1 MANFRGIH
9 VYRPG
14 SEQLRQRRSSQYRL
28 HHLQFSPPSPKEQ
41 QQQQPNHYYQHNG
54 GLLQYSHLPSGT
66 RTSAVSIFTL
76 RVASSLYHLHQLQF
90 SHQNHSNTI
99 IIMVNFCG
107 IHLYPPGR
115 ERILTCSSTTAGVRL

>member
-54 GLLQYSHLPSGT
+54 GLLQYLHLPSGT
-66 RTSAVSIFTL
+66 RTSAVFLFTL
-76 RVASSLYHLHQLQF
+76 RVASSLYRLRHHQF
-90 SHQNHSNTI
+90 YHQTHPNTTI
-99 IIMVNFCG
+99 IIMVNFCD
-107 IHLYPPGR
+107 ILRHLW
-115 ERILTCSSTTAGVRL
+115 RILTCSSTTAGVGGA